1 MITYDS
7 KIFKPI
13 SNTNNGETSSET
25 TFLYKQIGSILQVE
39 YSGGRIQLGHI
50 IGLVDEYGNI
60 DMQYHQVND
69 RGDIMTGNCKLVP
82 EVLENGKLRL
92 HETWE
97 WTSGDKLKGKS
108 ILEEQ

>member
-1 MITYDS
+1 M
-7 KIFKPI
+7 
-13 SNTNNGETSSET
+13 
-25 TFLYKQIGSILQVE
+25 
-39 YSGGRIQLGHI
+39 
-50 IGLVDEYGNI
+50 
-60 DMQYHQVND
+60 ND
-69 RGDIMTGNCKLVP
+69 RGEIMTGNCKLVP